1 MSVIDIV
8 SSNTYSSYPA
18 KVGDEQPS
26 LARRLITGAQLLA
39 AGVSTDT
46 FKILKV
52 RKGQLVREVQTIVL
66 DADAQAIT
74 LDVGYIDDNGSSATA
89 FETDAALNALG
100 VTISADDSLVMSSD
114 GFITITPSNT
124 IESATKILVVALIED
139 YSNTLRD
146 TTLAAAV

>member
-18 KVGDEQPS
+18 KVGDEQPR
-26 LARRLITGAQLLA
+26 LARRLVTGAQLLA